1 MNICVSIITNIHVII
16 TPSKKTWSISR
27 WRTSTHFEPPF
38 KIFDSKEK
46 HRIVPRSVILA
57 ERDEIEARR
66 SVLVSRWCI
75 DTRVSRNTWRVPFRK
90 STVSKQAIRGRR
102 INGGESR
109 LTDKPNGGETLIDSH
124 WLATRIGGD
133 AVFAHFISIFRAREY
148 TGTPVNALKYVHF
161 IFLEKR
167 GRVFQPSTPTPRME
181 YGRG

>member
-1 MNICVSIITNIHVII
+1 MII
-16 TPSKKTWSISR
+16 TPSKKHDPSHAEEQAPISNHHLKYSILKRNIESY
-27 WRTSTHFEPPF
+27 
-38 KIFDSKEK
+38 
-46 HRIVPRSVILA
+46 LA
-57 ERDEIEARR
+57 LSFSERDEIEARR

-109 LTDKPNGGETLIDSH
+109 LTDKPNGGETLIDSY